1 MSNATRKLVVEIL
14 GDAKGMTKASKEAEA
29 GIAGLEAKLGNVGS
43 ALTGAFAGGALAAF
57 AKQSITAAME
67 DQRAQ
72 ERLAQTLKNVAQAN
86 REQVDAVEKSIAAME
101 SQFAV
106 ADDELRPAFETLVR
120 ATKDVGSAQSLMKL
134 ALDVSAGSGKSL
146 QDVAVAL
153 VKAQNGQMK
162 SLRDLGIAVKTT
174 SGDTAS
180 FADVQAQLNAMFGGQ
195 AAQAANSQT
204 GQMKKLAIQYENLKE
219 SVGTSL
225 LPIFMQL
232 ASVLSGLLG
241 WWNHLDSV
249 TQGFIARLVVFG
261 GVALGAVKMFTLLKA
276 AVIAFGE
283 STSLSMGPLGILIAG
298 VGLLATVLGN
308 HSDKSDKAAKKTDEL
323 NLAIKEL
330 GGSTEDTGRLLQI
343 MMPTDRLIK
352 AGVKQDVAGFTR
364 VIDKLGLSADEK
376 AQLLKNFTSSTA
388 MMTDGLGKMSP
399 KAQAVGKWLQVLTDN
414 ANDLPVAINN
424 ANDSIFKG
432 TGATRSFADVMQ
444 AAADA
449 TKAQKKASDDLAKS
463 LDEQRN
469 KTMALAN
476 AELGLLNDKRDL
488 AEAQKQYADALKSGD
503 LDKIQKASED
513 LARSFLAVAESAGTV
528 AAEGLGPLATESE
541 KAAKKNEVMLQNLVA
556 LEQTLAPG
564 SSLRS
569 TVDEWIAQLAKI
581 PKNIVT
587 TLSILGGQTTD
598 SVARSWLGVAGHA
611 QGGGVGANRPILVG
625 ERGPELFMPGTSG
638 RIIPNGGIGGGGGN
652 TIQVNVTAPQGQDP
666 YTWGQAIA
674 KALKAFERVNGPIY
688 AAAR

>member
-57 AKQSITAAME
+57 AKQSINAALE

-86 REQVDAVEKSIAAME
+86 REQVDAVEKSIASME

-180 FADVQAQLNAMFGGQ
+180 FADVQAQLNAMFSGQ

-204 GQMKKLAIQYENLKE
+204 GQMKKLGIQYENLKE
-219 SVGTSL
+219 SVGSAL
-225 LPIFMQL
+225 LPVFMQL
-232 ASVLSGLLG
+232 ASVLSSLLG
-241 WWNHLDSV
+241 WWNHLDAG
-249 TQGFIARLVVFG
+249 TQGFISRLVVFG
-261 GVALGAVKMFTLLKA
+261 GVALGAVKMFGLLKA
-276 AVIAFGE
+276 AMVSFTE
-283 STSLSMGPLGILIAG
+283 TTTLSMGPLG
-298 VGLLATVLGN
+298 LLVAAVSVLSMVLGK
-308 HSDKSDKAAKKTDEL
+308 HESSTKSDTSAITTWTAAIEAQNAGTRDAIRLAAIQAVSGKEYTKLADAMGISTNDLADFVTGKTVPAFERLTKKQYEAIFANKDAMKSLEKLRKGYLDAVDAEKAKTNALEKDKQ
-323 NLAIKEL
+323 A
-330 GGSTEDTGRLLQI
+330 
-343 MMPTDRLIK
+343 TDRTTES
-352 AGVKQDVAGFTR
+352 V
-364 VIDKLGLSADEK
+364 
-376 AQLLKNFTSSTA
+376 
-388 MMTDGLGKMSP
+388 
-399 KAQAVGKWLQVLTDN
+399 
-414 ANDLPVAINN
+414 
-424 ANDSIFKG
+424 
-432 TGATRSFADVMQ
+432 RSFADVMQ

-449 TKAQKKASDDLAKS
+449 TEAQKKASDELVKS
-463 LDEQRN
+463 LDDQRS

-476 AELGLLNDKRDL
+476 AELGLLDDKRNL
-488 AEAQKQYADALKSGD
+488 AEAQKEYNDAIKSGD
-503 LDKIQKASED
+503 ADKIQKASEG
-513 LARSFLAVAESAGTV
+513 LARAFLAVADSAGTV
-528 AAEGLGPLATESE
+528 AAEGLGPLATEAQ

-564 SSLRS
+564 SALRNN
-569 TVDEWIAQLAKI
+569 VDEWIAQLAKI
-581 PKNIVT
+581 PKSIVT

-598 SVARSWLGVAGHA
+598 NVARSWLGVAGHA

-625 ERGPELFMPGTSG
+625 ERGPEIFMPGTSG

-652 TIQVNVTAPQGQDP
+652 TIQVNVTAPTGQDP